1 MAQKKKRKITRR
13 VGKYEHDK
21 VMSKLDT
28 YAISVRE
35 YYLSL
40 RKAGFPV
47 DQALGIINDRAS
59 YPDWLIPTA
68 PDINPVNPDHDPYED
83 EDED

>member
-13 VGKYEHDK
+13 VGKWQHDE
-21 VMSKLDT
+21 VMSQLDT

-47 DQALGIINDRAS
+47 DQALAIINDKAS
-59 YPDWLIPTA
+59 YPDWLVPET
-68 PDINPVNPDHDPYED
+68 PDHNPINPDHDPYED
-83 EDED
+83 ED

>member
-1 MAQKKKRKITRR
+1 MAQRKKRKITKR
-13 VGKYEHDK
+13 VGRWEHDK

-47 DQALGIINDRAS
+47 DQALGIINDKAS
-59 YPDWLIPTA
+59 YPDWLLPET
-68 PDINPVNPDHDPYED
+68 PDHNPINPDHDPYED
-83 EDED
+83 ED

>member
-13 VGKYEHDK
+13 VGKLEHDK
-21 VMSKLDT
+21 VISKLDT

-35 YYLSL
+35 YYLAL

-47 DQALGIINDRAS
+47 DQSLAIINDKAS
-59 YPDWLIPTA
+59 YPEWLLPEIPEH
-68 PDINPVNPDHDPYED
+68 NPINPDHDPYED
-83 EDED
+83 ED

>member
-13 VGKYEHDK
+13 KGKYQHEQ
-21 VMSKLDT
+21 VLTRLDS

-40 RKAGFPV
+40 RRAGFPV
-47 DQALGIINDRAS
+47 DQAMGMCDKNTF
-59 YPDWLIPTA
+59 PDWLAPTT
-68 PDINPVNPDHDPYED
+68 PEFNPVNPDHDPYED
-83 EDED
+83 ED

>member
-13 VGKYEHDK
+13 KGKFKHEE
-21 VMSKLDT
+21 VLTRLDA

-40 RKAGFPV
+40 RRAGFPV
-47 DQALGIINDRAS
+47 DQALGMCDRNTF
-59 YPDWLIPTA
+59 PDWLIPTS
-68 PDINPVNPDHDPYED
+68 PDFDPVNPDHDPYED
-83 EDED
+83 ED

>member
-13 VGKYEHDK
+13 KGKFQHEE
-21 VMSKLDT
+21 VLTRLDA

-40 RKAGFPV
+40 RRAGFPV
-47 DQALGIINDRAS
+47 DQALGMCDRNTF
-59 YPDWLIPTA
+59 PDWLMPTS
-68 PDINPVNPDHDPYED
+68 PDFNPVNPDHDPYED
-83 EDED
+83 ED

>member
-13 VGKYEHDK
+13 KGKFQHEE
-21 VMSKLDT
+21 VLTRLDA

-40 RKAGFPV
+40 RRAGFPV
-47 DQALGIINDRAS
+47 DQALGMCDRNTF
-59 YPDWLIPTA
+59 PDWLIPTS
-68 PDINPVNPDHDPYED
+68 PDFDPVNPDHDPYED
-83 EDED
+83 ED

>member
-13 VGKYEHDK
+13 KGKYQHEQ
-21 VMSKLDT
+21 VLTRLDS

-40 RKAGFPV
+40 RRAGFPV
-47 DQALGIINDRAS
+47 DQAMGMCDKNTF
-59 YPDWLIPTA
+59 PDWLTPTT
-68 PDINPVNPDHDPYED
+68 PDFNPVNPDHDPYED
-83 EDED
+83 ED

>member
-1 MAQKKKRKITRR
+1 MAKKKKRKITRR
-13 VGKYEHDK
+13 KGKFQHEE
-21 VMSKLDT
+21 VLTRLDA

-40 RKAGFPV
+40 RRAGFPV
-47 DQALGIINDRAS
+47 DQALGMCDKNTF
-59 YPDWLIPTA
+59 PDWLIPTS
-68 PDINPVNPDHDPYED
+68 PDFNPVNPDHDPD

>member
-13 VGKYEHDK
+13 KGKFQHEE
-21 VMSKLDT
+21 VLTRLDA

-40 RKAGFPV
+40 RRAGFPV
-47 DQALGIINDRAS
+47 DQALGMCDKNTF
-59 YPDWLIPTA
+59 PDWLIPTS
-68 PDINPVNPDHDPYED
+68 PDFNPVNPDHDPYED
-83 EDED
+83 ED

>member
-13 VGKYEHDK
+13 KGKYQHEQ
-21 VMSKLDT
+21 VLTRLDS

-40 RKAGFPV
+40 RRAGFPV
-47 DQALGIINDRAS
+47 DQAMGMCDKNTF
-59 YPDWLIPTA
+59 PDWLTPTTQEF
-68 PDINPVNPDHDPYED
+68 NPVNPDHDPYED
-83 EDED
+83 ED